1 MEGRFE
7 DDGTP
12 TAQVAYWNEFGTIR
26 REEDID
32 GGGDILSIQTPA
44 RPFFR
49 TMISEGS
56 PTWGK
61 KLGKILKAADYDV
74 ELALNRMGE
83 VMQGQ
88 LLASID
94 AMVDPPNAP
103 STIKRKGFNKPLVD
117 TGKMRKSVEEKGYE
131 VKE

>member
-1 MEGRFE
+1 
-7 DDGTP
+7 
-12 TAQVAYWNEFGTIR
+12 
-26 REEDID
+26 
-32 GGGDILSIQTPA
+32 
-44 RPFFR
+44 
-49 TMISEGS
+49 MISEGS

-61 KLGKILKAADYDV
+61 KLGKILKSADYDV
-74 ELALNRMGE
+74 DLALNRMGE